1 MTKSQ
6 ITLKPMKN
14 EIPKGVALSHFQGG
28 TVNKHHV
35 GLTKAVSE
43 SVHDRKDEM
52 DAVADVERDQDV
64 VEAVAHFPPA
74 KTQIFLRK
82 HKYSSE
88 NTKIPGNTNIPGM

>member
-1 MTKSQ
+1 
-6 ITLKPMKN
+6 
-14 EIPKGVALSHFQGG
+14 
-28 TVNKHHV
+28 
-35 GLTKAVSE
+35 
-43 SVHDRKDEM
+43 M